1 MKKTLISIAFI
12 LLAAWNAY
20 LTSELANVY
29 TELKDVYAY
38 LATEIKTR
46 KQNES
51 AIEKDLR
58 LLRTDTDILL
68 HGYKE

>member
-1 MKKTLISIAFI
+1 MNRLNFI
-12 LLAAWNAY
+12 LFVLLIA
-20 LTSELANVY
+20 LVCIVY
-29 TELKDVYAY
+29 IDMNTKYSDLYTQLQTINTE
-38 LATEIKTR
+38 R

-68 HGYKE
+68 YGYEE

>member
-1 MKKTLISIAFI
+1 MNRLNFLLFVLLIA
-12 LLAAWNAY
+12 LVCV
-20 LTSELANVY
+20 VY
-29 TELKDVYAY
+29 IDMNTKYSDLYTQLQTINTE
-38 LATEIKTR
+38 R

-68 HGYKE
+68 YGYEE

>member
-1 MKKTLISIAFI
+1 MNRLNFI
-12 LLAAWNAY
+12 LFVLLIA
-20 LTSELANVY
+20 LVCVVY
-29 TELKDVYAY
+29 IDMNTKYNNLYIQLQTES
-38 LATEIKTR
+38 IKR

-68 HGYKE
+68 YGYEE

>member
-1 MKKTLISIAFI
+1 MNRLNFI
-12 LLAAWNAY
+12 LFVLLIA
-20 LTSELANVY
+20 LVCIVY
-29 TELKDVYAY
+29 IDMNTKYSDLYTQLQTVNTE
-38 LATEIKTR
+38 R

-68 HGYKE
+68 YGYEE

>member
-1 MKKTLISIAFI
+1 MNRLNFILFI
-12 LLAAWNAY
+12 LLIA
-20 LTSELANVY
+20 LVCIVY
-29 TELKDVYAY
+29 IDMD
-38 LATEIKTR
+38 IKYNDLCTQLQAESIER

-68 HGYKE
+68 YGYKE

>member
-1 MKKTLISIAFI
+1 MNRLNFI
-12 LLAAWNAY
+12 LFVLLIA
-20 LTSELANVY
+20 LVCIVY
-29 TELKDVYAY
+29 IDMNTKYNDLYTQLQAVNTE
-38 LATEIKTR
+38 R

-68 HGYKE
+68 YGYEE

>member
-1 MKKTLISIAFI
+1 MNRLNFLLFVLLIA
-12 LLAAWNAY
+12 LVCV
-20 LTSELANVY
+20 VY
-29 TELKDVYAY
+29 IDMNTKYSDLYTQLQTVNTE
-38 LATEIKTR
+38 R

-68 HGYKE
+68 YGYEE

>member
-1 MKKTLISIAFI
+1 MNRLNFLLFVLLIALVCI
-12 LLAAWNAY
+12 
-20 LTSELANVY
+20 VY
-29 TELKDVYAY
+29 IDMNTKYNDLYTQLQTVNTE
-38 LATEIKTR
+38 R

-68 HGYKE
+68 YGYEE

>member
-1 MKKTLISIAFI
+1 MNRLNFI
-12 LLAAWNAY
+12 LFVLLIA
-20 LTSELANVY
+20 LVCIVY
-29 TELKDVYAY
+29 IDMNTKYNDLYTQLQTVNTE
-38 LATEIKTR
+38 R

-68 HGYKE
+68 YGYEE

>member
-1 MKKTLISIAFI
+1 MNRLNFI
-12 LLAAWNAY
+12 LFVLLIA
-20 LTSELANVY
+20 LVCVVY
-29 TELKDVYAY
+29 IDMNTKYNDLYTQLQTVNTE
-38 LATEIKTR
+38 R

-68 HGYKE
+68 YGYEE

>member
-1 MKKTLISIAFI
+1 MNRLNFI
-12 LLAAWNAY
+12 LFVLLIA
-20 LTSELANVY
+20 LVCVVY
-29 TELKDVYAY
+29 TDMNTKYNDLYIQ
-38 LATEIKTR
+38 LQTESIKR

-68 HGYKE
+68 YGYEE

>member
-1 MKKTLISIAFI
+1 MNRLNFI
-12 LLAAWNAY
+12 LFVLLIA
-20 LTSELANVY
+20 LVCIVY
-29 TELKDVYAY
+29 IDMNTKYNDLYIQLQTINTE
-38 LATEIKTR
+38 R

-68 HGYKE
+68 YGYEEQ